1 MQSSNQVFDNL
12 FYSFKL
18 DTILSFLSIF
28 LDEEMDEE
36 SMHLLEPDISIDN
49 SGKIY
54 MNDR

>member
-1 MQSSNQVFDNL
+1 MQSSNQAFDNI

-49 SGKIY
+49 PGKIY
-54 MNDR
+54 TNDR

>member
-1 MQSSNQVFDNL
+1 MQSSNQAFDNI

-18 DTILSFLSIF
+18 DTTLSFLSIF
-28 LDEEMDEE
+28 SDEEMDEE

-54 MNDR
+54 MKD